1 MNIVFKFKPQL
12 AKKAQKKFDE
22 QKQSSGTFLNQ
33 QLNLKNFS
41 QEEQI
46 DQFQES
52 QMSFNKKQRSN
63 SSSKDMN
70 RFNSVDS
77 YLQENKVK

>member
-33 QLNLKNFS
+33 
-41 QEEQI
+41 
-46 DQFQES
+46 
-52 QMSFNKKQRSN
+52 
-63 SSSKDMN
+63 
-70 RFNSVDS
+70 
-77 YLQENKVK
+77 